1 MSLSEESSG
10 DGILASRH
18 VSPETN
24 HHENNAMNTT
34 LLCHNFTLEPDFISY
49 LTEKAWEGKRTKIR
63 APERT
68 LIRRNAELLPLHA
81 CLLCDRGIAA
91 GEPTDSCSSC
101 CWHLPLSL
109 SFLVASAAYIAIVV
123 PRATLV
129 AEAIAQEVVMVAMY
143 NFFCLIIAECGG
155 PSQFIRRVFFG
166 LQLVASAAYIAIVVP
181 RATLVAEAIAQEVV
195 MVAMYNFFCLI
206 IAECGGPSQF
216 IRRAGESR
224 LETRVLPCCC
234 WPCCII
240 PRPKIDK
247 RSLTWLRCLVL
258 QIPIVQGVLYVI
270 ILVLWAEDMMLYR
283 HVIVFIQFFVAASIL
298 SGMWG
303 VIMCVRAANGIGVVL
318 RPKFVALQLVL
329 IIVKLQCGL
338 SKLLSDL
345 AMLPCVMSL
354 HPTVLVNVTQYT
366 ITIFEMLLLSIWA
379 WRLYGAA
386 ETKSLN
392 KVQKVVVAVLEEGTG
407 VMDGKQRKEGVDNK
421 SFNITDNKCED
432 KV

>member
-18 VSPETN
+18 VSPETT

-49 LTEKAWEGKRTKIR
+49 LTALQPYAWVLWTSGLVVLILLWTIYAVTLRSAVKKRR
-63 APERT
+63 E
-68 LIRRNAELLPLHA
+68 
-81 CLLCDRGIAA
+81 
-91 GEPTDSCSSC
+91 SSTN
-101 CWHLPLSL
+101 LATVLS
-109 SFLVASAAYIAIVV
+109 VY
-123 PRATLV
+123 P
-129 AEAIAQEVVMVAMY
+129 
-143 NFFCLIIAECGG
+143 
-155 PSQFIRRVFFG
+155 
-166 LQLVASAAYIAIVVP
+166 LVASAAYIAIVVP

-270 ILVLWAEDMMLYR
+270 ILVLWAEDMMIYR

-407 VMDGKQRKEGVDNK
+407 VLDGKQRKEGVDNK